1 MKKSLLGGL
10 ISVALAAMAQTSAHA
25 FEPFTVKDIRVEG
38 IQRTD
43 AGTVFSYLPVKVGE
57 TMTDEKASQ
66 AIKALFATGFFKD
79 VRLEIEQG
87 VLVVVI
93 EERPAIA
100 SLDFVGMK
108 AFEKDQIKKSLREV
122 GLAESRIFD
131 RAVVERAEQELKR
144 QYLSKGYYAAVIT
157 TTITPLERNRVGINF
172 SVDEGQITKI
182 RQISIVG
189 NKAFKEKELLSVFNL
204 TTPTWL
210 TWYTKND
217 QYSKQKL
224 SGDLEN
230 LRSYYLD
237 RGYLEFSVDSTQ
249 VTISPDKKDIYITIN
264 VTEGEK
270 YTVSSVKLTGDLLIP
285 EAELKKLVKVKPGEV
300 YSRAKVAETTKAIS
314 DRLGNDGYAF
324 ANVNAAPE
332 LNKEKREVAFTL
344 FVDPGRRVYVRN
356 VNVTGNT
363 RTRDEVV
370 RREMRQMEGAWYD
383 GDRINKSRNRVDRL
397 GYFDETTVETPQ
409 VPGTTDQV
417 DVNINVK
424 EKPTGFVMLGAGF
437 SSAEKLSL
445 SGSVTQQ
452 NLFGS
457 GKTVSVGVNTS
468 KINTVYSLSYT
479 NPYYTVDGISAGFD
493 IYHRKTDTTS
503 LSIARYNTKAVGGG
517 LRLGVPISDTD
528 YLGFGL
534 AVDAT
539 KLGVFDAVGS
549 TRSPQ
554 RYIDYVAK
562 NGESYN
568 SLVPT
573 ANWGRNSLDSRL
585 YPTEGTIARVGAEF
599 GAPPGSL
606 EYYKLTAQHQH
617 YWKLSQSFTLYTN
630 AEVGY
635 AGSIG
640 GKDYPFFKNFYAGGI
655 GSVRGYDTGTLGPID
670 TSDTLYGVQRLGG
683 TRKAVGTIE
692 LMFPM
697 PGSGMD
703 KSMRL
708 GTFVDAGQV
717 WGNEVGST
725 LKDLKG
731 FRYSAG
737 LSLMWSSPMG
747 PLKFSLGVPLNKQE
761 NDKTQMLQFTM
772 GQTF

>member
-1 MKKSLLGGL
+1 MKKSLLSSL
-10 ISVALAAMAQTSAHA
+10 ISTALLTMVSSAHA

-57 TMTDEKASQ
+57 TMDDEKASQ
-66 AIKALFATGFFKD
+66 AVKALFATGFFKD
-79 VRLEIEQG
+79 VRLEIEND
-87 VLVVVI
+87 VLVLII

-108 AFEKDQIKKSLREV
+108 ALEKDQIKKGLREV

-131 RAVVERAEQELKR
+131 RSIVDRAEQELKR
-144 QYLSKGYYAAVIT
+144 QYLSRGYYAATIT

-172 SVDEGQITKI
+172 NIDEGPITKI
-182 RQISIVG
+182 RQINIVG
-189 NKAFKEKELLSVFNL
+189 NSVFKEKELLQNFAL
-204 TTPTWL
+204 TPPTWL

-224 SGDLEN
+224 SADLEN

-264 VTEGEK
+264 VSEGEK
-270 YTVSSVKLTGDLLIP
+270 YTISSVKLAGDLLIP
-285 EAELKKLVKVKPGEV
+285 EAELKKMVKVKPGEA
-300 YSRAKVAETTKAIS
+300 YSRAAMAETTKAIS

-332 LNKEKREVAFTL
+332 LDKAKREVAFTII
-344 FVDPGRRVYVRN
+344 VDPGRRVYVRN
-356 VNVTGNT
+356 INITGNNK
-363 RTRDEVV
+363 TRDEVV
-370 RREMRQMEGAWYD
+370 RRELRQMEGAWYD
-383 GDRINKSRNRVDRL
+383 GDRITKSRNRADRT
-397 GYFDETTVETPQ
+397 GYFDEVTIETPP
-409 VPGTTDQV
+409 VPGTNDQV
-417 DVNINVK
+417 DVNLKVK
-424 EKPTGFVMLGAGF
+424 EKSTGFVMLGAGF

-468 KINTVYSLSYT
+468 KVNTVYSLSYT
-479 NPYYTVDGISAGFD
+479 NPYYTVDGVSAGFD
-493 IYHRKTDTTS
+493 VYHRKVNTSS
-503 LSIARYNTKAVGGG
+503 LSIARYNTSSVGGG
-517 LRLGVPISDTD
+517 VRLGAPVSDTD
-528 YLGFGL
+528 YLSFGL

-539 KLGVFDAVGS
+539 TLGVNTDPNSS

-562 NGESYN
+562 NGEDYS
-568 SLVPT
+568 SLLPT
-573 ANWGRNSLDSRL
+573 VTWSRNSLDSRL
-585 YPTEGTIARVGAEF
+585 YPTEGTVSKLGGELAV
-599 GAPPGSL
+599 PPGSL
-606 EYYKLTAQHQH
+606 EYYKLNAQYSR
-617 YWKLSQSFTLYTN
+617 YWPVTNRITLYTN
-630 AEVGY
+630 AEFGY
-635 AGSIG
+635 AGSYG
-640 GKDYPFFKNFYAGGI
+640 AADYPFFKNFYAGGI
-655 GSVRGYDTGTLGPID
+655 GSVRGYDTGTLGPYD
-670 TSDTLYGVQRLGG
+670 TDPVYGVQRLGG
-683 TRKAVGTIE
+683 TRRAVGTME
-692 LMFPM
+692 LLFPM
-697 PGSGMD
+697 PGSGLD
-703 KSMRL
+703 RSVRL
-708 GTFVDAGQV
+708 GTFVDVGQV
-717 WGNEVGST
+717 WGSDPGQT
-725 LKDLKG
+725 LKDVNG

-737 LSLMWSSPMG
+737 VSLLWSSPMG
-747 PLKFSLGVPLNKQE
+747 PLKFSVGVPINKQE